1 MYQRI
6 FKYLTLVSLLLVLDG
21 CYTLLYDPLRVKP
34 APKINVRDLE
44 NNYQRDERDEHRPM
58 VNRRYE
64 LHESIHRQ
72 QWLQRPYLHRYD
84 GYYHVDPYYYNSY
97 NAHSTH
103 HIHDIQ
109 QSLVSQIPAQQ
120 NIKVEVK
127 ETPTSRDVEKARMV
141 WERRINPSRVR
152 EIPTP
157 IRRQKDGE

>member
-1 MYQRI
+1 MHRNI
-6 FKYLTLVSLLLVLDG
+6 FKIYLTLFSLSPILSG
-21 CYTLLYDPLRVKP
+21 CYTLFNDPLKLTPKP
-34 APKINVRDLE
+34 QVDIHNLEKQYNPNEIN
-44 NNYQRDERDEHRPM
+44 PM